1 MSITYHVCKYT
12 PTELLTALG
21 GQCALLDEAPE
32 NFDLSDQVAH
42 PNLCGFGKSVIQAA
56 LAGQVKELVLVNC
69 CDTIRSAYDILKEFG
84 NLDFLYLLDILHS
97 QEGCSVQH
105 ARDQLLALAEAYR
118 AYKGTQFDRAA
129 FFAAFQSP
137 PLVTGP
143 HIAVLGAK
151 MGSHLFSLVEETM
164 PLPVE
169 NATCANNRRV
179 APPADQGDFAALME
193 DYARCLLGQLPCMR
207 MTDNTARRALYNT
220 PGLEGVVYHTL
231 QFCDYYGFEYA
242 GLRHQLPVPLLK
254 IESDG
259 TTQSR
264 EQLRTRLEAFA
275 EGFGPQKG
283 DPTMKKHGYFAGI
296 DSGSATTDV
305 VILDQ
310 DRTIVAKVILPTG
323 AGASNGAQRALDQ
336 ALQQAG
342 LTQADL
348 TATVTT
354 GYGRGVIQTG
364 DKSVTE
370 ITCHAKGAHFL
381 HPAVRTVIDIGGQDS
396 KVIRIEPDGQRGQL
410 RHERQVCR
418 RHRTL
423 FRDDGPDPG
432 ALPGGDLH
440 HRPAVEGGDHH
451 LLHVHRLRRLGGGLP
466 GGPEQGPARHRPR
479 PEPVGGHPGRRP
491 LPPGGGG
498 EPLHDDRRGLPE
510 PGGGGRHRGEI
521 GAAAVHP
528 SRRPAVRGAG
538 GGAVCAGDALT
549 GGFLFLSF
557 AVGTGGNGAL
567 PGGALFL

>member
-42 PNLCGFGKSVIQAA
+42 PNLCGFGKSVIQAV
-56 LAGQVKELVLVNC
+56 LAGHVKELVLVNC
-69 CDTIRSAYDILKEFG
+69 CDTIRSAYDILKAWG
-84 NLDFLYLLDILHS
+84 KLDFLYLLDILHS
-97 QEGCSVQH
+97 QESCSVHH
-105 ARDQLLALAEAYR
+105 ARDQLLALAEAYG

-129 FFAAFQSP
+129 FFAAFQP
-137 PLVTGP
+137 KAALTEP

-169 NATCANNRRV
+169 NATCAANRQV
-179 APPADQGDFAALME
+179 APPEDQGDFPALME
-193 DYARCLLGQLPCMR
+193 AYARNLLGQLPCMR
-207 MTDNTARRALYNT
+207 MTDNTARKALYHT

-242 GLRHQLPVPLLK
+242 GLRDHLPVPLLK

-275 EGFGPQKG
+275 EGFTPTQKG
-283 DPTMKKHGYFAGI
+283 ARTPMARKGYFAGI

-305 VILDQ
+305 VILDK
-310 DRTIVAKVILPTG
+310 DKNILAKVILPTG

-354 GYGRGVIQTG
+354 GYGRGVIGAG

-381 HPAVRTVIDIGGQDS
+381 NPAIRTVIDIGGQDS
-396 KVIRIEPDGQRGQL
+396 KVIRLEPDGSVANFVMNDKCAAGTGRFL
-410 RHERQVCR
+410 EMMA
-418 RHRTL
+418 RTL
-423 FRDDGPDPG
+423 EISLEEMSTVGLTWKEDITISSMCTVFADSEVVSLVAQNKALPDIVHGLNQSVAARCAALFRRVGGENPCMMTGGVSRNRGVAAAIEEKLGQPLYIHPDAQLCG
-432 ALPGGDLH
+432 AL
-440 HRPAVEGGDHH
+440 
-451 LLHVHRLRRLGGGLP
+451 
-466 GGPEQGPARHRPR
+466 
-479 PEPVGGHPGRRP
+479 
-491 LPPGGGG
+491 
-498 EPLHDDRRGLPE
+498 
-510 PGGGGRHRGEI
+510 
-521 GAAAVHP
+521 GAA
-528 SRRPAVRGAG
+528 
-538 GGAVCAGDALT
+538 
-549 GGFLFLSF
+549 LFAAEL
-557 AVGTGGNGAL
+557 
-567 PGGALFL
+567 